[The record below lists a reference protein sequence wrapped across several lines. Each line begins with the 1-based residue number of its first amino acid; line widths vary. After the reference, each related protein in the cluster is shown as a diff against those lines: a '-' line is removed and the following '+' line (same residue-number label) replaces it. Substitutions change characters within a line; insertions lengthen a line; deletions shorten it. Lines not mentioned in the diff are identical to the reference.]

1 MQFYTCVCQWMHVYV
16 CVDGSSGVAVM
27 EHNELLFL
35 SSVISIMAVERKRD
49 SVSDLR
55 N

>member
-16 CVDGSSGVAVM
+16 DRSSGVAVM

-35 SSVISIMAVERKRD
+35 SGVISIMAVERKWG